1 MKRRKPVSARRR
13 RDNLAGLTFVS
24 PLAIG
29 LTLFLLFPLVFAVF
43 VSFTDYSMYSEYDFF
58 EFKFQMVGLE
68 NYIRAF
74 QNQDFWRGM
83 LNATINSI
91 GVPIGIL
98 LALVLTNWLIRYPKG
113 SLFFRTLYYLPTVCG
128 AVIITFIWQW
138 IFTLIPNWLRL
149 DFGIQNVNLLSEK
162 NFLTSMIIMGVWSG
176 FGVSVLLL
184 YSTMK
189 GVDKSLYEAAQL
201 DGANGYNQLIH
212 ITVPSISPVIFYII
226 FTGLIGAYQEFAR
239 FQVMGNDSP
248 APYRIVPVWEIY
260 KQVNSGGDLAYGC
273 ALGII
278 LGLFIILLS
287 AIQFAISKLWVHYE

>member
-1 MKRRKPVSARRR
+1 MKKKRSSARVR
-13 RDNLAGLTFVS
+13 RDNLTGWLFTAPLTVGL
-24 PLAIG
+24 G
-29 LTLFLLFPLVFAVF
+29 LFLLFPLLFAVL
-43 VSFTDYSMYSEYDFF
+43 VSFTDYSMYGEHDFF
-58 EFKFQMVGLE
+58 EFKFQFVLFE

-74 QNQDFWRGM
+74 QNKDFWQGM
-83 LNATINSI
+83 WNVTINAI
-91 GVPIGIL
+91 GVPAGII

-149 DFGIQNVNLLSEK
+149 DFGIQNVSLLSEK

-189 GVDKSLYEAAQL
+189 GVDKSLYEAASM
-201 DGANGYNQLIH
+201 DGANGAKQLLH
-212 ITVPSISPVIFYII
+212 ITIPSISPVMFYIL
-226 FTGLIGAYQEFAR
+226 FTGVIGSFQEFAR
-239 FQVMGNDSP
+239 FQVMGNGSP
-248 APYRIVPVWEIY
+248 APYRISPVWEIY
-260 KQVNSGGDLAYGC
+260 KQVNDGGDLAYGC

-287 AIQFAISKLWVHYE
+287 AVQFAVSRLWVHYE

>member
-1 MKRRKPVSARRR
+1 MKKTKASARKR
-13 RDNLAGLTFVS
+13 RDNLAGWLFTAPLT
-24 PLAIG
+24 IG
-29 LTLFLLFPLVFAVF
+29 LSLFLLFPLVFAVF
-43 VSFTDYSMYSEYDFF
+43 VSFTDYSMYSEHDFF
-58 EFKFQMVGLE
+58 EFQFQMVGLE

-74 QNQDFWRGM
+74 QNKDFWQGM
-83 LNATINSI
+83 WNVTVNAI
-91 GVPIGIL
+91 GVPVGII

-149 DFGIQNVNLLSEK
+149 DFGIQNLNLLSEK

-189 GVDKSLYEAAQL
+189 GVDKSLYEAASM
-201 DGANGYNQLIH
+201 DGANGAKQLLH
-212 ITVPSISPVIFYII
+212 ITIPSISPVMFYIL
-226 FTGLIGAYQEFAR
+226 FTGVIGSFQEFAR

-248 APYRIVPVWEIY
+248 APYRISPVWEIY

-273 ALGII
+273 ALGVV

-287 AIQFAISKLWVHYE
+287 VVQFAVSRFWVHYE

>member
-1 MKRRKPVSARRR
+1 MKTKRSSARRR
-13 RDNLAGLTFVS
+13 RDNLAGWLFTAPLTV
-24 PLAIG
+24 G
-29 LTLFLLFPLVFAVF
+29 LGLFLLFPLVFAVF
-43 VSFTDYSMYSEYDFF
+43 VSFTDYSMYGEYDFF
-58 EFKFQMVGLE
+58 EFQFQMVGLE

-74 QNQDFWRGM
+74 QNKDFWQGM
-83 LNATINSI
+83 WNVTINAI
-91 GVPIGIL
+91 GVPVGII

-149 DFGIQNVNLLSEK
+149 DFGIQNVALLSEK

-189 GVDKSLYEAAQL
+189 GVDKSLYEAASI

-212 ITVPSISPVIFYII
+212 ITVPSISPVMFYIL
-226 FTGLIGAYQEFAR
+226 FTGVIGSFQEFAR

-248 APYRIVPVWEIY
+248 APYRISPVWEIY

-287 AIQFAISKLWVHYE
+287 VIQFAVSRLWVHYE

>member
-1 MKRRKPVSARRR
+1 MKAKKASARRR
-13 RDNLAGLTFVS
+13 RDNLAGWLFTAPLTV
-24 PLAIG
+24 G
-29 LTLFLLFPLVFAVF
+29 LGLFLLFPLVFAVF
-43 VSFTDYSMYSEYDFF
+43 VSFTDYSMYAEHDFF
-58 EFKFQMVGLE
+58 DFQFRMVGLE

-74 QNQDFWRGM
+74 QNKDFWQGM
-83 LNATINSI
+83 WNVTINAI
-91 GVPIGIL
+91 GVPVGII

-149 DFGIQNVNLLSEK
+149 DFGIQNVALLSEK
-162 NFLTSMIIMGVWSG
+162 NFLTSMIVMGVWSG

-189 GVDKSLYEAAQL
+189 GVDKSLYEAASM

-212 ITVPSISPVIFYII
+212 ITVPSISPVMFYIL
-226 FTGLIGAYQEFAR
+226 FTGVIGSFQEFAR

-248 APYRIVPVWEIY
+248 APYRISPVWEIY

-287 AIQFAISKLWVHYE
+287 IVQFAVSRLWVHYE

>member
-1 MKRRKPVSARRR
+1 M
-13 RDNLAGLTFVS
+13 
-24 PLAIG
+24 
-29 LTLFLLFPLVFAVF
+29 LFPLVFAVF
-43 VSFTDYSMYSEYDFF
+43 VSFTDYSMYGEHDFF
-58 EFKFQMVGLE
+58 EFQFQIVGLE

-74 QNQDFWRGM
+74 QNKDFWQGM
-83 LNATINSI
+83 WNVTINAI
-91 GVPIGIL
+91 GVPVGII
-98 LALVLTNWLIRYPKG
+98 LALVLTNWLIRYPRG

-149 DFGIQNVNLLSEK
+149 DFGIQNVALLSEK

-189 GVDKSLYEAAQL
+189 GVDKSLYEAASI

-212 ITVPSISPVIFYII
+212 ITVPSISPVMFYIL
-226 FTGLIGAYQEFAR
+226 FTGVIGSFQEFAR
-239 FQVMGNDSP
+239 FQVMGGDSP
-248 APYRIVPVWEIY
+248 APYKISPVWEIY

-287 AIQFAISKLWVHYE
+287 VIQFAVSRLWVHYE